1 MVNMMVRFKYSLAL
15 AVEEIIKEKIFTEV
29 FFFFSFPILGIIV
42 IIRKQFI
49 ENIDVFLITLFLHSL
64 HCRHQSMVKFV

>member
-29 FFFFSFPILGIIV
+29 FF
-42 IIRKQFI
+42 
-49 ENIDVFLITLFLHSL
+49 LFLFLFWESL
-64 HCRHQSMVKFV
+64 SLSENNLLKILMFF